1 MLKEN
6 ANILSVDEKRLQ
18 LFRHKPGQLDSLKLL
33 NLEELEEERMKGDKR
48 LRELEVLLFKGNENS
63 KIG

>member
-1 MLKEN
+1 
-6 ANILSVDEKRLQ
+6 
-18 LFRHKPGQLDSLKLL
+18 LDSLKLL